1 MFTGSHAS
9 SSEPTRCPIS
19 IERATSFYKE
29 LETRPPSSRSRGGG
43 IDPVT
48 RRGSCHHVGISVT
61 PPPSSRRVVGVLVR
75 DTRTWVRRSPVEW
88 ASHGRRIP
96 RRSAPSLQS
105 HHPPSSGLCTACL
118 WVRAYSFVSS
128 FPTLRLIQN
137 CDSDHALGHLI
148 GHLRQAAPSPARAP
162 QWGQAGGRKTGE

>member
-19 IERATSFYKE
+19 IERATSFYQE
-29 LETRPPSSRSRGGG
+29 LETRPPSPRSRGRLTLPQEE
-43 IDPVT
+43 DHAAMWEFRPHRCV
-48 RRGSCHHVGISVT
+48 SLDVWL
-61 PPPSSRRVVGVLVR
+61 GVFVK
-75 DTRTWVRRSPVEW
+75 DTRTETWHSLVEW
-88 ASHGRRIP
+88 ASQGRRIP
-96 RRSAPSLQS
+96 RRSAPSPQS
-105 HHPPSSGLCTACL
+105 RHPPSSGLCTACL